1 MKGEFSVDNVMDQAV
16 QNQLLQLREALYQA
30 YDAGNQEMVYR
41 MSRCIDQLQ
50 LRQLEPEADGK

>member
-1 MKGEFSVDNVMDQAV
+1 MVNNVMDQAV

-50 LRQLEPEADGK
+50 LRQPEPEADGK